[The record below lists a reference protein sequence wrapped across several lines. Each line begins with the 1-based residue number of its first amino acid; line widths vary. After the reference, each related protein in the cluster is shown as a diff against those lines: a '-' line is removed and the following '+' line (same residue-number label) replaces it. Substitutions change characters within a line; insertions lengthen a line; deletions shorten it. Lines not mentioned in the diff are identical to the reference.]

1 MDDFNNVN
9 GMNND
14 ETSGMTSSEAFNNVE
29 GSTAQGNN
37 SFADT
42 SSTGNGFDQTNNNT
56 NDFGPY
62 TAPVVEGGSEEKAT
76 LAIVSLVCGIAS
88 IIFGCCCGI
97 FGTPLSIAA
106 VITGIICKK
115 NNKPGQGMALA
126 GIITGAVGI
135 VVFILSMIF
144 NAAVLFGGSN

>member
-14 ETSGMTSSEAFNNVE
+14 ENSGMTSGEAFNNVE
-29 GSTAQGNN
+29 GSTAYGNN

-42 SSTGNGFDQTNNNT
+42 SSTENGFDQTNNN
-56 NDFGPY
+56 DYGQY
-62 TAPVVEGGSEEKAT
+62 TAPVVEGGSEEKST

-135 VVFILSMIF
+135 VAFILSMIF
-144 NAAVLFGGSN
+144 NAAVLFGGNN